1 MHELSITQGIIDL
14 CTQHAGGRKVQGV
27 VVEIGDLSGVVP
39 EAVEF
44 AFDACSRGTL
54 LEGARLEIVRIP
66 GRGHCRSC
74 GVEFPLTS
82 LYDPCAACGTYG
94 VTIRAGE
101 EMRVREIEVED

>member
-14 CTQHAGGRKVQGV
+14 CVQHAGGHRILGV

-44 AFDACSRGTL
+44 AFDACSRGTS
-54 LEGARLEIVRIP
+54 LEGARLQIVRIP

-74 GVEFPLTS
+74 GAEFSLSS
-82 LYDPCAACGTYG
+82 LYDPCASCGTYG
-94 VTIRAGE
+94 ITVTAGE
-101 EMRVREIEVED
+101 EMRVREIEVAD